1 MEEAIKQQD
10 ASDDAQDNQVNFL
23 KTLQLQFSNVRML
36 YLVFKN
42 VRVEGFQ
49 LTLPFAVV
57 SKHTFPGQVRTWSII
72 ATDQESHSSF

>member
-49 LTLPFAVV
+49 LTLPFVIV
-57 SKHTFPGQVRTWSII
+57 SKHADTFPGQVRTWSII
-72 ATDQESHSSF
+72 SHSSF